1 LGEDDAVFD
10 DILRGLSRIPEQQ
23 EISVDV
29 VLDDDGYYDRTCP
42 APECGNLFKVLF
54 QDWRDKV
61 PDELAFCAIC
71 GEEAEPSD
79 FNSEE
84 QQEYFNAQAL
94 AHITGQLDDAFR
106 RATPRRASHGF
117 IEMTLTYQPGARP
130 IVVPAEAAPGLT
142 QRSACEVCGCRYAS
156 LGAAFF
162 CPACGHN
169 SARTTFTGAL
179 ATVRAT
185 MDLADRLPTL
195 MDDRDAAA
203 DVARHLAEDGLVR
216 LWSSFQ
222 RFAEA
227 SYAATPASA
236 TAPARRNVFQNLD
249 ESNRLWSGAIGKTY
263 ADFVDQPENADLV
276 RLVQARHVLA
286 HRDGLVDAEYVTRSG
301 DARYKV
307 GQRLVVTPAEVRRLA
322 MLVQKLAAG
331 VTVAIP

>member
-1 LGEDDAVFD
+1 MFD
-10 DILRGLSRIPEQQ
+10 DILRGLSRIAEQQ

-42 APECGNLFKVLF
+42 APGCGNLFKVLF
-54 QDWRDKV
+54 EDWRDKV
-61 PDELAFCAIC
+61 PDEVAFCAIC

-94 AHITGQLDDAFR
+94 AHVTGQLDDVFR
-106 RATPRRASHGF
+106 RATPRRESHGF

-179 ATVRAT
+179 ATVRAS

-195 MDDRDAAA
+195 MDDRDAAT

-227 SYAATPASA
+227 SYVATPASA
-236 TAPARRNVFQNLD
+236 KAPARRNAFQNLD
-249 ESNRLWSGAIGKTY
+249 ESNRLWGGAIRKTY
-263 ADFVDQPENADLV
+263 ADFLDQPENADLV

-286 HRDGLVDAEYVTRSG
+286 HRDGLVDAEYVARSG

-307 GQRLVVTPAEVRRLA
+307 GQRLVVTAAEVRSLA
-322 MLVQKLAAG
+322 ALVEKLAAG
-331 VTVAIP
+331 VTVALP